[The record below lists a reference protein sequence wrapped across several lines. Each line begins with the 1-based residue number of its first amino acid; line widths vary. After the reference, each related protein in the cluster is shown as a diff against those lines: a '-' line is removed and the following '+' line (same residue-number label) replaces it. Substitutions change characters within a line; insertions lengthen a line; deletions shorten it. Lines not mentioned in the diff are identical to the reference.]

1 MRKMIFFL
9 LFILFLLLIP
19 ATLRFSDNLIFNYSL
34 KATQLFEKN
43 QYFKGIKIQRLKFAS
58 AKLSSMDTITWQD
71 ISSQII
77 VDNKLFSGAP
87 WVVHIESLDLIFS
100 DIIGKKFILI
110 ANGLSARQPPS
121 QEGTLGEH
129 LNRIE
134 KARLRVDFEFDL
146 LRPNTA
152 YSQIS
157 DLIKKI
163 STLAHTGKTIVP
175 IKFSGIGSFVIG
187 TELVKA
193 MIKSKQ
199 NSEGEYTLVVN
210 KEFFKTIAWL
220 MADKLTDAEAALL
233 SVNLVKV
240 PKLLKI
246 MNTAKKE
253 SEKFKAD
260 DGIPEDAYRHVLWS
274 YLLAEEYGPVFAKQI
289 TDAHEQGDDT
299 NTKAEHRMDY
309 NNNEVGRSYALK
321 QYKRHEILTYLLLD
335 PNVIREA
342 Q

>member
-1 MRKMIFFL
+1 
-9 LFILFLLLIP
+9 
-19 ATLRFSDNLIFNYSL
+19 
-34 KATQLFEKN
+34 
-43 QYFKGIKIQRLKFAS
+43 
-58 AKLSSMDTITWQD
+58 MDTITWQD

-77 VDNKLFSGAP
+77 VDKKRFSGAP

-100 DIIGKKFILI
+100 DIIGEKFILI
-110 ANGLSARQPPS
+110 ANGLSAGQSPS
-121 QEGTLGEH
+121 LEGTAGEH

-146 LRPNTA
+146 LRPAAA
-152 YSQIS
+152 YAQIS
-157 DLIKKI
+157 DLIKRI

-175 IKFSGIGSFVIG
+175 IKFSGIGSFAIG

-199 NSEGEYTLVVN
+199 NAQGEYTLVVN
-210 KEFFKTIAWL
+210 KEFFKTTAWL
-220 MADKLTDAEAALL
+220 MADDLTDAMAALL
-233 SVNLVKV
+233 SVNPVQV

-253 SEKFKAD
+253 SEKFKAV

-274 YLLAEEYGPVFAKQI
+274 YLLAQEYGPVFAKQI

-299 NTKAEHRMDY
+299 NTKAEHQMDY
-309 NNNEVGRSYALK
+309 NNNEVGRNYALK
-321 QYKRHEILTYLLLD
+321 QYKRHEILNRLLND
-335 PNVIREA
+335 PNIIRVA